1 MTLHMTRWSPPVDL
15 AAIEIE
21 GLNRMFQSA
30 FGDASPEGA
39 WAPMTD
45 IHETPSQ
52 DLVIKTD
59 LPAMK
64 KEDIK
69 VTFENNV
76 LTIEGERKLDSTVA
90 REAYHVLDRGY
101 GAFRRS
107 FTLPASVDASRV
119 AASYQD
125 GVLTITLPRREDTK
139 PRQID
144 VNG

>member
-1 MTLHMTRWSPPVDL
+1 MP
-15 AAIEIE
+15 
-21 GLNRMFQSA
+21 
-30 FGDASPEGA
+30 
-39 WAPMTD
+39 TD
-45 IHETPSQ
+45 IHETSTQ
-52 DLVIKTD
+52 DLVITAD

-76 LTIEGERKLDSTVA
+76 LTIEGERKMNPNVA
-90 REAYHVLDRGY
+90 AEAYHRLERSF

-107 FTLPASVDASRV
+107 FTLPTSVDASRV
-119 AASYQD
+119 AAAYQD
-125 GVLTITLPRREDTK
+125 GVLTITLPRREDTR